1 MSARPALARGNLHW
15 YPQRIWKPMLRTP
28 LSLALVLALQPAMAE
43 VSTQA
48 QTETLEP
55 VVSVAARAEQP
66 LREVAGTVSLIEVE
80 RLDQTLAADLGD
92 ALRYEPGVSVPR
104 DSVRFGAGGISMRG
118 LSGNRVGMLID
129 DVPVGEG
136 FAVGSFSNADRGSL
150 ETAFLA
156 RIELMRGPASS
167 LYGSDALAG
176 VVSLRTFRAT
186 DLLDQAAGDSAMR
199 AQTLAGSRDGSLQ
212 SSVISAWQLGRF
224 DLLAGVVRRR
234 GNERDTKPR
243 AGGLDANPAETDG
256 NGQLLKIG
264 LNGGWGGRYELA
276 VERSSERLRSE
287 LNSFINGPRQ
297 YATTTAM
304 SGDDSLLR
312 QRLSLQA
319 SYPLTV
325 PGLDRLQF
333 SAWQAHA
340 RSEQRTLQTRRA
352 APPRTP
358 HSLRDRSFVYKDR
371 SVGVSARGEGRFNMG
386 GSEHWQVFGLDL
398 RRTDISDLRDALE
411 TNLDTGAATNVII
424 GERFPVRD
432 FPPTRSD
439 HLGIYWQDEISLG
452 TSAISVIPGVRH
464 DRVRIDAQPDA
475 LFIDDN
481 PGFSAADLDTGR
493 TTARLGM
500 RWELSPGWQLY
511 GQFAQGFRAPSAAD
525 LNIGFTIPAFNY
537 VALPN
542 PNLRPERSQGLE
554 LGLRWNGP
562 RGSAELVGFHNRYKD
577 LIDSRVNLGRD
588 PDSGALVFQS
598 INRASASIQGLE
610 LRGEL
615 ALPHPNYSL
624 IGSVSWAHG
633 TDTANDVPLNSV
645 EPGRMVAGLVYESNN
660 GRHRLELSATAV
672 AGKRRIDDA
681 DDELFAAPGYVV
693 VDAYWRLQA
702 SDRVELNIGLFNIGD
717 RRYWQWSSVA
727 GIESSARELDLYTA
741 PGRNIGAAIHYRW

>member
-1 MSARPALARGNLHW
+1 MLCTPLAIALA
-15 YPQRIWKPMLRTP
+15 
-28 LSLALVLALQPAMAE
+28 LALQSPTADAKD
-43 VSTQA
+43 QA
-48 QTETLEP
+48 QTETLAA
-55 VVSVAARAEQP
+55 VVSVASRAEQP
-66 LREVAGTVSLIEVE
+66 LREVAGTVSLIEAE
-80 RLDQTLAADLGD
+80 RLEQTLTADLSD

-104 DSVRFGAGGISMRG
+104 DSVRFGAAGISMRG
-118 LSGNRVGMLID
+118 LSGNRVGMLVD

-150 ETAFLA
+150 ETAFLS

-186 DLLDQAAGDSAMR
+186 DLLADAEGASATRSQM
-199 AQTLAGSRDGSLQ
+199 LAGSRDSSLQ
-212 SSVISAWQLGRF
+212 SSIISAWQLGRF
-224 DLLAGVVRRR
+224 DLLAGVVQRR
-234 GNERDTKPR
+234 GSERDTNPR
-243 AGGLDANPAETDG
+243 PGGLSANPADVSG
-256 NGQLLKIG
+256 NGQLLKLG
-264 LNGGWGGRYELA
+264 LDSGWGGRYELA
-276 VERSSERLRSE
+276 LERSSERHRSE
-287 LNSFINGPRQ
+287 LNSFVNGPRQ

-304 SGDDSLLR
+304 SGNDTLLR
-312 QRLSLQA
+312 ERWSLQA

-325 PGLDRLQF
+325 PGLDQLQF

-358 HSLRDRSFVYKDR
+358 HSLRDRSFVYKDQSAGI
-371 SVGVSARGEGRFNMG
+371 SVRGEGRFNI
-386 GSEHWQVFGLDL
+386 GSRAHWQVFGVDL
-398 RRTDISDLRDALE
+398 RRTDINDLRDALQ
-411 TNLDTGAATNVII
+411 TNLDTGAVTNVII
-424 GERFPVRD
+424 GESFPVRD

-439 HLGIYWQDEISLG
+439 HLGLYWQDEIVLGNSSL
-452 TSAISVIPGVRH
+452 SLIPGLRH
-464 DRVRIDAQPDA
+464 DRVSIDARPDS
-475 LFIDDN
+475 LFNDDN
-481 PGFSAADLDTGR
+481 PGFSAADLETGR

-500 RWELSPGWQLY
+500 RWELNSNWQLY

-542 PNLRPERSQGLE
+542 PNLRPERSQGVE

-562 RGSAELVGFHNRYKD
+562 RGSAELVGFHNQYKD

-598 INRASASIQGLE
+598 INRSSAKIQGIE

-615 ALPHPNYSL
+615 ALPHPNYSV
-624 IGSVSWAHG
+624 IGSLAWAHG
-633 TDTANDVPLNSV
+633 TDTADGVPLNSV
-645 EPGRMVAGLVYESNN
+645 EPGRLVAGLVYQSDD

-672 AGKRRIDDA
+672 QGKRRVDDA
-681 DDELFAAPGYVV
+681 DGALFVSPGYVV
-693 VDAYWRLQA
+693 VDAYWRLQT
-702 SDRVELNIGLFNIGD
+702 SERVALNVGVFNIAD

-727 GIESSARELDLYTA
+727 GIESNARELDLYTA